1 MGSAISNNFLGPL
14 KIKSTKNCLFVYF
27 TESKS
32 SHNLKTK
39 VRDAHQVKVKRD
51 DCRPEKKNM
60 QCEGFDFLA
69 YSM

>member
-1 MGSAISNNFLGPL
+1 MGSAILNIFQRDL
-14 KIKSTKNCLFVYF
+14 KIKSTNNCLFVYF
-27 TESKS
+27 TESKGT
-32 SHNLKTK
+32 HNLNPK